1 MNKLKSA
8 VLYECS
14 TKIKAIGLFYLIQ
27 YLIAALIFTIVA
39 IFTEGNEIGSNAL
52 EFSSIV
58 FVSVIGVLG
67 YKEDFKALI
76 QNGYTRKYIFLSTVS
91 MFIFICAAMA
101 LIDTIIGNTIHYFN
115 NNYFTIFGSL
125 YGYNNPFFNWLWLAV
140 LYLMFCSLFYLV
152 ILVINKTGKIISL
165 AIGVVLCGI
174 ILLIIALFQFV
185 LSPEIVEN
193 TMKFLMRAIGFMSNG
208 TINLT
213 FPIISFLAM
222 GIVLGAG
229 SYAIIRRTELK

>member
-27 YLIAALIFTIVA
+27 YLISALIFTIVA
-39 IFTEGNEIGSNAL
+39 IFTKGDEIGSNAL
-52 EFSSIV
+52 EFSSII

-76 QNGYTRKYIFLSTVS
+76 QNGYTRKYIFLSTVC

-101 LIDTIIGNTIHYFN
+101 LIDTIIGNTIHHFN

-125 YGYNNPFFNWLWLAV
+125 YGYDNPIFNWLWLTV
-140 LYLMFCSLFYLV
+140 LYLMFCNLMYLGV
-152 ILVINKTGKIISL
+152 LVINKTGKIISL
-165 AIGVVLCGI
+165 SIGIGLCGI
-174 ILLIIALFQFV
+174 ILLVIALFQFV
-185 LSPEIVEN
+185 LSPEIVQKSAE
-193 TMKFLMRAIGFMSNG
+193 FLIKAMGFMSNG
-208 TINLT
+208 TINLI
-213 FPIISFLAM
+213 FPIISFLLIV
-222 GIVLGAG
+222 IVLGTG